1 MIFVRKY
8 RELLLFV
15 ALLTCCGMLVVRQ
28 SMVNQSRHVELREA
42 LILLHTRGYHE
53 EANRVYLRLLD
64 DLTGL
69 SDREMM
75 DDFQRTLTLVNPYE
89 DESENPVWN
98 YHWTVSNK
106 LEKRA
111 ESTLKRALAIANEE

>member
-1 MIFVRKY
+1 MLFLRRY

-15 ALLTCCGMLVVRQ
+15 ALLTCCGMLVVHQ
-28 SMVNQSRHVELREA
+28 SLQNESRHVEMREA
-42 LILLHTRGYHE
+42 FILLHTRGYHE
-53 EANRVYLRLLD
+53 EADRLYRRLLE
-64 DLTGL
+64 DLTNL
-69 SDREMM
+69 TDRELM

-89 DESENPVWN
+89 DDSDNPVWN

-111 ESTLKRALAIANEE
+111 ASALRRALELANE

>member
-1 MIFVRKY
+1 MLFLRRY

-15 ALLTCCGMLVVRQ
+15 ALLTCCGMLVVHQ
-28 SMVNQSRHVELREA
+28 SLQNESRHVELREA
-42 LILLHTRGYHE
+42 FILLHTRGYQE
-53 EANRVYLRLLD
+53 EADRLYQRLLA
-64 DLTGL
+64 DLTSL
-69 SDREMM
+69 SDRELM

-89 DESENPVWN
+89 DDSDNPVWN

-111 ESTLKRALAIANEE
+111 ASTLRRALDLANE